1 MKFKN
6 FLFLYPLSP
15 VSLLSL
21 LVAPSSINE
30 HSQWLPISR
39 KPSKVFAL
47 ICLSLPYPV
56 PTLLIALPPQLLWEH
71 SAFMFPFELKLFKTA
86 NIESLHFPISLQT
99 SLPAF
104 TILYPHITLNRN
116 KDSVALGLSCEL
128 NYNKKSGSR
137 SSTEKLRSLPRSP
150 CLECQQ
156 TNQNIHFCS
165 VGKPWPC
172 RLSSEVFTFLLV
184 TSGSNFK
191 CPLGSFR
198 CGSIFATRHMVSFL
212 FTVSFCYQV

>member
-1 MKFKN
+1 M
-6 FLFLYPLSP
+6 
-15 VSLLSL
+15 SLLSL

-30 HSQWLPISR
+30 HSQWLPITR
-39 KPSKVFAL
+39 KLSNISVL

-56 PTLLIALPPQLLWEH
+56 PTLLIALPPQLLCKH
-71 SAFMFPFELKLFKTA
+71 SAFMFPFELKLLKTV
-86 NIESLHFPISLQT
+86 NIESLHFSTSLQT

-104 TILYPHITLNRN
+104 TILYPHMTLNCS

-137 SSTEKLRSLPRSP
+137 STTEKLRSLSRSP

-156 TNQNIHFCS
+156 TNQNIHFSS

-172 RLSSEVFTFLLV
+172 GLSLEVFTSLLV
-184 TSGSNFK
+184 TSGSNVK
-191 CPLGSFR
+191 CPLDSFR
-198 CGSIFATRHMVSFL
+198 CGSIFATRHMVCFL
-212 FTVSFCYQV
+212 YTVSFCYQV